1 MMKYLMIL
9 NLLFLSILF
18 LGCKDEDQALREQ
31 TQKASEGERLEE
43 YATAGERE
51 AFLYQKYRFYKALE
65 GTYEGVVQTS
75 LGQSKIHL
83 ELSLSYSPYPLGPNQ
98 TRTLDEVTEDINKLS
113 MSVLVK
119 QWNSSSED
127 SISEGCALESVSP
140 QRDTGKI
147 NIVSQECQNQYY
159 LFLSDATLIRAE
171 NLAEV
176 TPKNTAQEKAH
187 ATELAKAVWEGQLET
202 VSQLRGQTKSK
213 NIPPN
218 YEILVTRIQ

>member
-1 MMKYLMIL
+1 
-9 NLLFLSILF
+9 
-18 LGCKDEDQALREQ
+18 
-31 TQKASEGERLEE
+31 
-43 YATAGERE
+43 
-51 AFLYQKYRFYKALE
+51 
-65 GTYEGVVQTS
+65 
-75 LGQSKIHL
+75 
-83 ELSLSYSPYPLGPNQ
+83 
-98 TRTLDEVTEDINKLS
+98 